1 MEHIEEI
8 VGLVYQYLK
17 VNALIFLHLAPPAS
31 SHVFFCTFSLFLLTP
46 SQLLRSSPVD
56 RKVFEELK
64 TMSEI
69 KFLFREKENA
79 VDFASGSKFPKM
91 GSRGREDPTASE

>member
-17 VNALIFLHLAPPAS
+17 VNALIFLHLAPPS
-31 SHVFFCTFSLFLLTP
+31 LLTCFFFCTSFLFLLTP

-79 VDFASGSKFPKM
+79 VDFASGSK
-91 GSRGREDPTASE
+91 

>member
-1 MEHIEEI
+1 
-8 VGLVYQYLK
+8 
-17 VNALIFLHLAPPAS
+17 
-31 SHVFFCTFSLFLLTP
+31 
-46 SQLLRSSPVD
+46 
-56 RKVFEELK
+56 
-64 TMSEI
+64 MSEI